1 MREKKRYRICM
12 MGIHYIRIL
21 VPKENMELV
30 SLYRL
35 DTVLALKSFTLT
47 KMGTNIGIVNGFE
60 RVPWVYNIAFQITSK
75 VMIEE
80 VIIPLPRSLIPRAE
94 QKNCSYY
101 LGK

>member
-75 VMIEE
+75 VIDEE
-80 VIIPLPRSLIPRAE
+80 VIIPLPRSLIPRE
-94 QKNCSYY
+94 E
-101 LGK
+101 